1 MRKFFLL
8 LVLVVIGNYGFSNDY
23 EPEKMLTEVNYDV
36 AMYFGGVV
44 AKGTGV
50 TALQTNI
57 VPQGKADIVITS
69 AAGKKFEITG
79 MKCTSMVQALD
90 ASNNEVAYMVTL
102 FTVKE
107 SSLNKLNKQVKK
119 NQVKFS
125 TLLNTLGEKDLDSE
139 MAGTAEEPDTNTFA
153 KLRNLQVYDIF
164 VKTLESKEIHLQ
176 IYVEN
181 FHDAKDL

>member
-8 LVLVVIGNYGFSNDY
+8 LVLVVIGNYGFSNEY
-23 EPEKMLTEVNYDV
+23 EPEKMLTEVNDDV
-36 AMYFGGVV
+36 AMYLGGVI

-57 VPQGKADIVITS
+57 VPQGKADIVIT
-69 AAGKKFEITG
+69 GI
-79 MKCTSMVQALD
+79 KCTSMVQALD

-164 VKTLESKEIHLQ
+164 VKTFESKEIHLQ

>member
-8 LVLVVIGNYGFSNDY
+8 LVLVVIGNYGFSNEY
-23 EPEKMLTEVNYDV
+23 EPEKMLTEVNDDV
-36 AMYFGGVV
+36 AMYLGGVV

-79 MKCTSMVQALD
+79 MVQALD

>member
-23 EPEKMLTEVNYDV
+23 EPEKMLTEVNDDV
-36 AMYFGGVV
+36 AMYLGGVV
-44 AKGTGV
+44 AKRTGV

-139 MAGTAEEPDTNTFA
+139 MAGTAEAPDTNTFA